1 MPIYIPEAAA
11 PGQAGPVGRRAA
23 PLPGG
28 TSAQDFRLLVYA
40 EAARCWRD
48 LPWRHTTDPYAILV
62 SEMMLQ
68 QTQVSRV
75 VPRFESWLAC
85 FPSVQALAAASPDE
99 VLRLWS
105 GLGYNRRALALH
117 RAAVQI
123 CTRFGASVPADEAA
137 LRSLPGIGEYTAR
150 AILAFAFD
158 LPSVFLETNIRTVLL
173 KHFFPGEDA
182 VPDSLITPFAAE
194 VLDAD
199 NPRKWY
205 TAMMDYGAELK
216 RTEGNHSTRSAAYR
230 AQTPFAT
237 SLRKVRGAVLKILLA
252 EAPMDAS
259 RLPGLLGFGE
269 ERIKD
274 AVDALAKEGLLVCEA
289 GPAFPPAPEGKGI
302 LSGLRLSLPRTR
314 S

>member
-1 MPIYIPEAAA
+1 
-11 PGQAGPVGRRAA
+11 V
-23 PLPGG
+23 LPGG
-28 TSAQDFRLLVYA
+28 STPQDFRLLVYA
-40 EAARCWRD
+40 EARRCWRD

-75 VPRFESWLAC
+75 APRFEAWLDR
-85 FPSVQALAAASPDE
+85 FPSAQSLADASPED

-117 RAAVQI
+117 RAAGEI
-123 CTRFGASVPADEAA
+123 CLRFDGLVPAEESA

-173 KHFFPGEDA
+173 KHFFPGENA
-182 VPDSLITPFAAE
+182 VPDSLLTQVASE

-216 RTEGNHSTRSAAYR
+216 RVEGNHSTRSASYR
-230 AQTPFAT
+230 AQAPFAT
-237 SLRKVRGAVLKILLA
+237 SLRKVRGAVLKAVLA
-252 EAPMDAS
+252 GAPLDAA
-259 RLPGLLGFGE
+259 RLPVLLGFSE

-274 AVDALAKEGLLVCEA
+274 AVDALAKEGLLICESGQVPSA
-289 GPAFPPAPEGKGI
+289 SREETPA
-302 LSGLRLSLPRTR
+302 LNGLRLSLPRIR